1 MIILPQVSQLIR
13 NMILVQ
19 VKEFL
24 QDKELLNHL
33 Q

>member
-13 NMILVQ
+13 NMIIVQ